1 MKIVLIGFMGTG
13 KSSLGK
19 LLARKLN
26 FTFIDTD
33 ALIEERQGRSISA
46 IFATDGEPFFRQL
59 ERELAGELALIQ
71 EAVISTGGGFP
82 LNPENIQVLR
92 QDGFIV
98 ALTAT
103 PEVIYQ
109 RIKNETHRPLLAQT
123 DPLNR
128 IATLLKTRAAV
139 YQNSDLTLDTT
150 HRTLEAMAA
159 EVMAEVRNRGV
170 RDGKDQA

>member
-13 KSSLGK
+13 KSSLGR
-19 LLARKLN
+19 LLARKLK

-33 ALIEERQGRSISA
+33 ALIEERQGRSITE

-59 ERELAGELALIQ
+59 ERDLAL
-71 EAVISTGGGFP
+71 ELSLVPRAVISTGGGFP
-82 LNPENIQVLR
+82 LNPDNIQALR

-103 PEVIYQ
+103 PEMIYQ
-109 RIKNETHRPLLAQT
+109 RIKSETHRPLLAQA

-128 IATLLKTRAAV
+128 ITALLKAREAV

-150 HRTLEAMAA
+150 ARTLEAMAA
-159 EVMAEVRNRGV
+159 EVIAEVRNRGV
-170 RDGKDQA
+170 VDGED

>member
-33 ALIEERQGRSISA
+33 AVIEEHQGRSISA

-71 EAVISTGGGFP
+71 EAVISTGGGVS
-82 LNPENIQVLR
+82 PESGEYSGVTAR
-92 QDGFIV
+92 WVHSGPDGN
-98 ALTAT
+98 AG
-103 PEVIYQ
+103 
-109 RIKNETHRPLLAQT
+109 
-123 DPLNR
+123 
-128 IATLLKTRAAV
+128 
-139 YQNSDLTLDTT
+139 SDLPAD
-150 HRTLEAMAA
+150 
-159 EVMAEVRNRGV
+159 
-170 RDGKDQA
+170 